1 MRAGAE
7 HTLAV
12 SCTGTPTASSLLLS
26 PPMPSCPKALE
37 PHASAHAGPGRVARG
52 VNARTTGPC
61 ADYIG
66 SGRNEGGMTVC
77 CVAEEKDRVVPTA
90 GYAAH
95 VPSEKH
101 AGRGVISTGR
111 LAAQAKLAS

>member
-1 MRAGAE
+1 
-7 HTLAV
+7 
-12 SCTGTPTASSLLLS
+12 
-26 PPMPSCPKALE
+26 
-37 PHASAHAGPGRVARG
+37 
-52 VNARTTGPC
+52 
-61 ADYIG
+61 
-66 SGRNEGGMTVC
+66 MTVC